1 MRELLK
7 LTVVLTIICSAAA
20 TALALAYNLTK
31 DPIAHQKR
39 LKKLKAI
46 RAVQPDYDNEPDRD
60 FVDLP
65 LFKNKKGED
74 VLTRFHLTKRGEA
87 PTGAVFLVSAAG
99 YGGTIDIM
107 LGVTPNGTISGVQ
120 ILSHSETPGLGAKI
134 TEDAFCQQFKFKNLN
149 NMNWALKKDGGEID
163 QITGATISPRATVK
177 AIHRGLLF
185 FADHRDE
192 ILKEG

>member
-1 MRELLK
+1 LTII
-7 LTVVLTIICSAAA
+7 LTVICSAAA
-20 TALALAYNLTK
+20 TALAFAYALTK
-31 DPIAHQKR
+31 EPIAYQQR

-46 RAVQPDYDNEPDRD
+46 KAVQPDYDNEPDRD
-60 FVDLP
+60 FVDLA
-65 LFKNKKGED
+65 LAKNKKGED
-74 VLTRFHLTKRGEA
+74 VITRFYLTKRGA
-87 PTGAVFLVSAAG
+87 TFTGAVFLVSAAG

-107 LGVTPNGTISGVQ
+107 LGVTPNGTITGVRV
-120 ILSHSETPGLGAKI
+120 LSHSETPGLGAKI
-134 TEDAFCQQFKFKNLN
+134 TEDAFCRQFIFKNLN

-177 AIHRGLLF
+177 ALHRGLLF